1 MQYSVYAMKAMVLN
15 KPGPIEENPLNL
27 EDVER
32 PEPGKG
38 EILVRLKAC
47 GICHTDLHTV
57 EGELDLPKLPLIPGH
72 QIVGLVE
79 ALGPETSTF
88 KKGDR
93 VGVPWLSCT
102 CGGCHYCKVGLEN
115 LCVSA
120 QFTGYHVD
128 GGYAEYAVTRE
139 AFAYPIPKGFSDTGA
154 APLLCAGIIGF
165 RALRLSEIKPGQ
177 RLGLYGFGASAH
189 VTIQIARHW
198 GCEVYVFTRSKEH
211 QDLAAELGAAWVGKA
226 EDTPPNSIQSAI
238 IFAPVGHL
246 ALDALRVMDKGA
258 TLALAGIHMTPIPE
272 IDYKLLYDERTMRS
286 VTASTREDARELLRY
301 AGEIPI
307 RTEVQ
312 SFPLEDANKALQ
324 MLKRSEIKGAG
335 VLEIGPD

>member
-1 MQYSVYAMKAMVLN
+1 MQYSIYVMKAMVLN
-15 KPGPIEENPLNL
+15 TPGPIEENPLRL

-32 PEPGKG
+32 PKPGKG
-38 EILVRLKAC
+38 EILIRLKAC
-47 GICHTDLHTV
+47 GICHTDLHTL
-57 EGELDLPKLPLIPGH
+57 EGELDLPRLPLIPGH

-79 ALGPETSTF
+79 GLGPETSTF

-102 CGGCHYCKVGLEN
+102 CGECDYCKRGLEN
-115 LCVSA
+115 LCVNA

-128 GGYAEYAVTRE
+128 GGYAEYAVAKE
-139 AFAYPIPKGFSDTGA
+139 AFAYPIPKSFSDTAA

-165 RALRLSEIKPGQ
+165 RALRLSEVKPGQ

-198 GCEVYVFTRSKEH
+198 GCEVSVFTRSKEH
-211 QDLAAELGAAWVGKA
+211 RDLATELGAAWVGKA
-226 EDTPPNSIQSAI
+226 EDNPPDSIQSAI
-238 IFAPVGHL
+238 IFAPAGHL
-246 ALDALRVMDKGA
+246 VLDALRVMDKGA
-258 TLALAGIHMTPIPE
+258 TLALAGIYMTPIPE
-272 IDYKLLYDERTMRS
+272 TDYKLLYDERTIRS

>member
-1 MQYSVYAMKAMVLN
+1 MKAMVLN

-32 PEPGKG
+32 PEPREG

-72 QIVGLVE
+72 QIIGLVE
-79 ALGPETSTF
+79 ALGPEASTF

-93 VGVPWLSCT
+93 VGVPWLYCT
-102 CGGCHYCKVGLEN
+102 CGECHYCKMDLEN
-115 LCVSA
+115 LCLSA

-128 GGYAEYAVTRE
+128 GGYAEYAAAKD
-139 AFAYPIPKGFSDTGA
+139 AFAYPIPEGFTDRAA

-165 RALRLSEIKPGQ
+165 RALRLCEVKPGQ

-198 GCEVYVFTRSKEH
+198 GCEVYVFTRSKDH
-211 QDLAAELGAAWVGKA
+211 QNLADELGAAWVGKA
-226 EDTPPNSIQSAI
+226 EDTPPNSIQGAI

-258 TLALAGIHMTPIPE
+258 TLALAGIYMTPVPE
-272 IDYKLLYDERTMRS
+272 IDYKLLYDERTIRS

-307 RTEVQ
+307 ETEVQ
-312 SFPLEDANKALQ
+312 EFPLEDANKALQ

-335 VLEIGPD
+335 VLKIGTD